1 MGLLIEMMLI
11 INFIMEIMY
20 KEEFKVRI
28 IKHIKR
34 FIDNKENSYKAYQVY
49 KLEMVLM
56 II

>member
-1 MGLLIEMMLI
+1 
-11 INFIMEIMY
+11 MEIMY